1 MFNCVSILINLNHA
15 LLIGNKWRKKIPSLF
30 PFSFEGAENFL
41 QYLLSYCVLISVIN
55 TLGANSFGK
64 KTEVPGQVAKADSP
78 Q

>member
-1 MFNCVSILINLNHA
+1 MINLNHA
-15 LLIGNKWRKKIPSLF
+15 LLIGIKCKKKILPLF

-55 TLGANSFGK
+55 TLDANSLRK
-64 KTEVPGQVAKADSP
+64 KTEPPGQEAKADSP